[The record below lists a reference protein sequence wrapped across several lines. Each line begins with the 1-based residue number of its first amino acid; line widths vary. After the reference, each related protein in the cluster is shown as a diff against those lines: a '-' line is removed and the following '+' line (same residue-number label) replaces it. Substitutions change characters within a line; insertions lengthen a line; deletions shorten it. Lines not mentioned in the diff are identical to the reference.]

1 MNPFIKP
8 HIKRPMYIDRANPF
22 LGKNLIKIFTGQRR
36 TGKSYMLFQIMDLV
50 EKSHP
55 GAGIIYIDKDLHDF
69 DFIRTN
75 RDLANHIEKNL
86 VKGKSNFL
94 FIDEVQ
100 EIEQFEKALRSLL
113 VKGNIDIWCTGS
125 NSSMLSG
132 DLATVLSG
140 RYIEIR
146 LHGLS
151 YSEFLIF
158 HKLSDTAEGLDKYL
172 RFGGLPNLMVLPLT
186 DQVVFDYLKSLNA
199 TVLLKDVVARYNI
212 RNVNFLENLIKFL
225 ADSTGSLIST
235 KRISDYLKS
244 QKTAISPVII
254 SNYLTYLASAYYIT
268 RAPRSDLQG
277 KKIFETGEKYYFEDL
292 GLRNAIVGYNPQDIN
307 KLIENAVFQHMIRLG
322 YNIYV
327 GKVGEKEIDFICERQ
342 GEKIYIQCA
351 YLLANEQIIQREFG
365 NLLLIRDNYPKYV
378 VTMDDFKGNT
388 YQGIIHFNLREFLQ
402 KIF

>member
-1 MNPFIKP
+1 MNPNIKP
-8 HIKRPMYIDRANPF
+8 HIKRPLYIDRARPF
-22 LGKNLIKIFTGQRR
+22 LSKNLIKIFTGQRR

-55 GAGIIYIDKDLHDF
+55 GSHIIYVDKDIHDF
-69 DFIRTN
+69 DFIRNDKDLLDYIGKN
-75 RDLANHIEKNL
+75 RRSGEM
-86 VKGKSNFL
+86 NFL

-100 EIEQFEKALRSLL
+100 EIERFEKALRSLL
-113 VKGNIDIWCTGS
+113 VKGNMDIWCTGS

-146 LHGLS
+146 IHSLS
-151 YSEFLIF
+151 FSEFLIF
-158 HKLSDTAEGLDKYL
+158 HNLEDSAENLGKYL
-172 RFGGLPNLMVLPLT
+172 KYGGLPNLMVFPLT
-186 DQVVFDYLKSLNA
+186 DQVVFDYLKSINA
-199 TVLLKDVVARYNI
+199 TVLLKDVVARYKI

-244 QKTAISPVII
+244 QKVLISPVII
-254 SNYLTYLASAYYIT
+254 SNYLSYLSSAYYIT

-277 KKIFETGEKYYFEDL
+277 KKIFETGEKYYFEDI
-292 GLRNAIVGYNPQDIN
+292 GLRNSIIGYNPQDIN
-307 KLIENAVFQHMIRLG
+307 KLIENSVFQHMIRMG
-322 YNIYV
+322 FSVYV
-327 GKVGEKEIDFICERQ
+327 GKTGDKEIDFVCERQ

-351 YLLANEQIIQREFG
+351 YLLTDDQTIDREFG
-365 NLLLIRDNYPKYV
+365 NLLLIKDNYPKFV

-388 YQGIIHFNLREFLQ
+388 YQGIIHSNLREFLQ
-402 KIF
+402 NTF